1 VAVVAP
7 PPLGDGYDLQLVAQ
21 NRAHVPHVNHSAAQK
36 VVDLAE
42 AAQTTARANA
52 NEAHRLELAILALA
66 QVTPEI
72 LAQRKRTA
80 ARKKQNEIDWR
91 WMQRKGA
98 KMGDGN
104 EVVVIVYKTKG
115 VYVGYAKRG
124 KKGEVVRHGLGVL
137 REVSVASPP
146 LPPPSF
152 LFHTRHSPPPLN
164 SPLQSGVV
172 HRGEFKDDEPHGYT
186 TRYEHGKDKY
196 GNTCSLYEGQW
207 ELNERAGHGVLVRYC
222 A

>member
-52 NEAHRLELAILALA
+52 NDAHRLELAILKLA

-146 LPPPSF
+146 CLPPLS
-152 LFHTRHSPPPLN
+152 HTTLTSAPTTTFAERRGA
-164 SPLQSGVV
+164 SGGVQGRRAARV
-172 HRGEFKDDEPHGYT
+172 YHAVRARKGQV
-186 TRYEHGKDKY
+186 REH
-196 GNTCSLYEGQW
+196 
-207 ELNERAGHGVLVRYC
+207 VLLV
-222 A
+222 

>member
-1 VAVVAP
+1 MVAP

-52 NEAHRLELAILALA
+52 NDAHRLELAILALA

-146 LPPPSF
+146 SIPLFPSF
-152 LFHTRHSPPPLN
+152 THDTHLRPYNHLCRAAWCIGGSSRTTSRTGIPRGTSTERTSTGTRARCMKG
-164 SPLQSGVV
+164 SG
-172 HRGEFKDDEPHGYT
+172 
-186 TRYEHGKDKY
+186 
-196 GNTCSLYEGQW
+196 S
-207 ELNERAGHGVLVRYC
+207 
-222 A
+222 